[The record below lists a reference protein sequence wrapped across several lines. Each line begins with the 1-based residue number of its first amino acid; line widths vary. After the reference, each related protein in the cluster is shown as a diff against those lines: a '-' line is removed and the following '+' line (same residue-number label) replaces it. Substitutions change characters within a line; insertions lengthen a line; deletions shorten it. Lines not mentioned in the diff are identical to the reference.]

1 MVGISTVL
9 VSLSLIAPFS
19 YAYPDLAARDDSS
32 PQGGM
37 KIVLPPRSNDTGL
50 KQIPGRLPVDF
61 VVKTILTRLRN
72 IDSAHPFRAPGP
84 NDQRGP
90 CRGSPHT

>member
-50 KQIPGRLPVDF
+50 KQIPGRFLIGFAVSP
-61 VVKTILTRLRN
+61 ILKGLCNT
-72 IDSAHPFRAPGP
+72 DSAHPFRAPGP